1 MAAKKNPLSD
11 KAYEMYKSGML
22 LKDIAARLDTPE
34 GTVRRWKSTYKWDG
48 ERSDS
53 KSERSDKKREKK
65 KAQIDDGTRET
76 LQNEDLTP
84 EQQMFCIYYSRTF
97 NAAQSYQK
105 AYGCSY
111 ETAMVN
117 GCKLLRNTKVREE
130 IERLREIKRQQIIA
144 GEDDVVELQM
154 RIAFA
159 DMGDYTSFGQER
171 VPVMAMYGP
180 VQVENKE
187 TGQKETLMKDINV
200 VRLNESGNV
209 DTQIIQEVKQ
219 GKDGVTIKLKDPQ
232 KAIDW
237 LTMYFQMNPNDKHK
251 QEFDK
256 RKLEL
261 DLLKVEMQAKES
273 GNAEPVKDNFLDAL
287 NQSAQEVWSDE

>member
-22 LKDIAARLDTPE
+22 LKDIAAQLDTPE

-53 KSERSDKKREKK
+53 KSERSDKKRAEKK
-65 KAQIDDGTRET
+65 VQIDDGTKET
-76 LQNEDLTP
+76 LQNEELTP

-97 NAAQSYQK
+97 NATQSYLN
-105 AYGCSY
+105 AYGCDY
-111 ETAMVN
+111 LTANTNGPRLLVN
-117 GCKLLRNTKVREE
+117 ACIRAEL
-130 IERLREIKRQQIIA
+130 ERLREIKRQQIVA
-144 GEDDVVELQM
+144 GTDDIVELQM

-159 DMGDYTSFGQER
+159 DIGSVLSFGKTEIETKH
-171 VPVMAMYGP
+171 GST
-180 VQVENKE
+180 VEINTVDLKE
-187 TGQKETLMKDINV
+187 STGA
-200 VRLNESGNV
+200 
-209 DTQIIQEVKQ
+209 DTQLIESVKE
-219 GKDGVTIKLKDPQ
+219 GKDGVSVKLKDYQ

-237 LTMYFQMNPNDKHK
+237 LTKFFEMNPLDVHK
-251 QEFDK
+251 KEFDK

-261 DLLKVEMQAKES
+261 ELLRLEMQTKETES
-273 GNAEPVKDNFLDAL
+273 TEPTKDNFLDAL